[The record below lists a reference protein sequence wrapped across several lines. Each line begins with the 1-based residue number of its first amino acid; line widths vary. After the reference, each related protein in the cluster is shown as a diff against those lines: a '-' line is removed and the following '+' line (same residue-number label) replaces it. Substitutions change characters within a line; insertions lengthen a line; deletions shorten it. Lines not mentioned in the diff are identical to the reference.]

1 MLKQVDEFDGSRVS
15 VIAERKRQWQQQ
27 HGDHKRGISPR
38 AILSDRYEEW
48 VIEHQKEVREFRRR
62 IYIAAGI
69 VMVIVAGTMG
79 LTSYFHREVLPPCS
93 EALLS
98 GPPHERGCRG

>member
-1 MLKQVDEFDGSRVS
+1 MRKPVDEFDDSGLS
-15 VIAERKRQWQQQ
+15 VIAERKMQWQQQ
-27 HGDHKRGISPR
+27 HGEDKRGISTR

-48 VIEHQKEVREFRRR
+48 VIEHRKSGFGRR

-69 VMVIVAGTMG
+69 VMAIVTGTMG
-79 LTSYFHREVLPPCS
+79 VTWYFHREVLPPCS